1 MSYVSNRHLTNV
13 KGRIDYISNPKRQE
27 NIIDFYNSKDINF
40 WNQLAIE
47 NQEQFKITS
56 HAKKNEKPVEARE
69 FIIALPQNID
79 TTNLCKTLCD
89 DFKNRYGVECAC
101 AIHYKAK
108 ENNLHAHLIYAER
121 ELLPEPITVEQRV
134 APRTYYYDAKG
145 KKCKKADAI
154 KVVPKGTILEK
165 GRTKYFA
172 NKKDFFNMGFVKDY
186 KKHFEN
192 DFNLPSFDKTRHF
205 ATKHIGKNN
214 PKAEYIAEYN
224 TLVTEINKYFD
235 MTEKEYNLKGQTPK
249 QVFCDIIGSST
260 VYVPQNDEIKE
271 VFGKFKEL
279 YPLYEK
285 TAQNRFESLSDG
297 NFDVLSAI
305 EQYNQALNTEKIIK
319 RDITRVFNS
328 WDCPYQM
335 LSRNASWEQ
344 NVTLQ
349 SHLRYSDV
357 DYASNKVNE
366 LIKKYNFEIDPIPS
380 KPKAVQAKSVAD
392 IVYEALKVLLEN
404 IKEFVLDLAE
414 NLFEN
419 GIDTNKLND
428 FRENDYH
435 SIEDEFEDMD
445 F

>member
-1 MSYVSNRHLTNV
+1 
-13 KGRIDYISNPKRQE
+13 
-27 NIIDFYNSKDINF
+27 
-40 WNQLAIE
+40 
-47 NQEQFKITS
+47 
-56 HAKKNEKPVEARE
+56 
-69 FIIALPQNID
+69 
-79 TTNLCKTLCD
+79 
-89 DFKNRYGVECAC
+89 
-101 AIHYKAK
+101 
-108 ENNLHAHLIYAER
+108 
-121 ELLPEPITVEQRV
+121 
-134 APRTYYYDAKG
+134 
-145 KKCKKADAI
+145 
-154 KVVPKGTILEK
+154 
-165 GRTKYFA
+165 
-172 NKKDFFNMGFVKDY
+172 
-186 KKHFEN
+186 
-192 DFNLPSFDKTRHF
+192 
-205 ATKHIGKNN
+205 
-214 PKAEYIAEYN
+214 
-224 TLVTEINKYFD
+224 
-235 MTEKEYNLKGQTPK
+235 MTEKEYHLNGQTPK
-249 QVFCDIIGSST
+249 QVFCDIIGSNK
-260 VYVPQNDEIKE
+260 VYVPQNEEIKE

>member
-186 KKHFEN
+186 KNILKMILIYRH
-192 DFNLPSFDKTRHF
+192 LTRQD
-205 ATKHIGKNN
+205 
-214 PKAEYIAEYN
+214 
-224 TLVTEINKYFD
+224 TLQLNI
-235 MTEKEYNLKGQTPK
+235 
-249 QVFCDIIGSST
+249 
-260 VYVPQNDEIKE
+260 
-271 VFGKFKEL
+271 
-279 YPLYEK
+279 
-285 TAQNRFESLSDG
+285 
-297 NFDVLSAI
+297 SA
-305 EQYNQALNTEKIIK
+305 KIIQK
-319 RDITRVFNS
+319 QNISQSITL
-328 WDCPYQM
+328 W
-335 LSRNASWEQ
+335 
-344 NVTLQ
+344 
-349 SHLRYSDV
+349 
-357 DYASNKVNE
+357 
-366 LIKKYNFEIDPIPS
+366 
-380 KPKAVQAKSVAD
+380 
-392 IVYEALKVLLEN
+392 
-404 IKEFVLDLAE
+404 
-414 NLFEN
+414 
-419 GIDTNKLND
+419 
-428 FRENDYH
+428 
-435 SIEDEFEDMD
+435 
-445 F
+445 